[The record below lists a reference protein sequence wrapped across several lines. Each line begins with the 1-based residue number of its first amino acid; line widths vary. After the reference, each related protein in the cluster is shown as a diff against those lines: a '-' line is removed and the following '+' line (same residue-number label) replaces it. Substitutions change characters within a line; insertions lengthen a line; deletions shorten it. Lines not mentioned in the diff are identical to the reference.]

1 MICRYCGNVVDD
13 NAELCPHCGSEM
25 TGYEEPVDFDL
36 PQVSYE
42 PEYSYEELSGG
53 EEVYEDTEV
62 SYARGKKKLN
72 VKLPNVPLST
82 LISLASAIF
91 SFICLMGIFSAKAG
105 FNDGL
110 KLVNGSVSQLQ
121 GAIIAM
127 EDRLVS
133 METTIANVQ
142 NDAYNQLA
150 SQNITITKDITS
162 LVGPVTLGKYNQM
175 FIVKAKGNL
184 SLNTSFDWQKYNEA
198 TNGWVS
204 IVFTGT
210 ATSNDEYGLRL
221 ENKMEEGEY
230 VSILWANGITP
241 SGAGT
246 YRCVISDT
254 AGVKKTSSEAIVQ
267 VA

>member
-13 NAELCPHCGSEM
+13 NAELCPHCGS
-25 TGYEEPVDFDL
+25 GLAVYEEPVEFDL
-36 PQVSYE
+36 PQVNYE
-42 PEYSYEELSGG
+42 PEYSYEDVST
-53 EEVYEDTEV
+53 EEEFYEEPEQ
-62 SYARGKKKLN
+62 SYAKSKKKLN
-72 VKLPNVPLST
+72 IKLPNLPLST

-91 SFICLMGIFSAKAG
+91 SFICLLTISSAKAG

-110 KLVNGSVSQLQ
+110 KTVNGSVSMVQSS
-121 GAIIAM
+121 IISM
-127 EDRLVS
+127 EDRLSS
-133 METTIANVQ
+133 MESTIANVQ
-142 NDAYNQLA
+142 SDAYNQLA

-175 FIVKAKGNL
+175 FIVRAKGNL
-184 SLNTSFDWQKYNEA
+184 SLNTSFDWQKFNEA

-210 ATSNDEYGLRL
+210 ATSNEEYGLRL
-221 ENKMEEGEY
+221 ENKMEDGEY

-246 YRCVISDT
+246 YRCVISD
-254 AGVKKTSSEAIVQ
+254 ASGVKKTSSEAIVQ